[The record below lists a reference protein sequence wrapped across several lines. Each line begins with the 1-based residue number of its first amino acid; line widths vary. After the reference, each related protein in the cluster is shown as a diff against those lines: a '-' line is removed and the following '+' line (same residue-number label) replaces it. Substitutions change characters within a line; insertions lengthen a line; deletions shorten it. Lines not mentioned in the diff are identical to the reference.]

1 MEEIITTLIKQ
12 GPLAAALVGI
22 IILIVWWVLRQEK
35 RHDKATDKLNGKIEQ
50 FSNDYKNIADKSL
63 SILILVDHKL
73 NKESISNED
82 IKDILRLDKEILL
95 RLAEALEILRRN
107 Q

>member
-1 MEEIITTLIKQ
+1 MEEIIQILIKQ

-35 RHDKATDKLNGKIEQ
+35 RHDKVTDKLNGKIEQ

-95 RLAEALEILRRN
+95 RLQEALEILRRN